1 MPANLHH
8 LVLLGDSIF
17 DNAPYVPKHET
28 VSDHLRKAIPQ
39 TWRVT
44 LLAKDGDVV
53 ADVSQQR
60 LGIPDDATH
69 LFLSVGGNDA
79 LKSMELMSIPVKTV
93 YDALQE
99 LSLIRRAFQQRYRA
113 MLWELLALGKPLTV
127 CTIYDAVPG
136 LSQELKTALCV
147 FNDTITREAMASSVP
162 IIDLRG
168 ICTEARDYSDVS
180 PIEPSSQGGG
190 KIANTMAARISA

>member
-1 MPANLHH
+1 MTDDLHH

-17 DNAPYVPKHET
+17 DNAPYVPSHET
-28 VSDHLRKAIPQ
+28 VTDHLRRAVPQ
-39 TWRVT
+39 GWQVT

-60 LGIPDDATH
+60 RGVPKDATH
-69 LFLSVGGNDA
+69 LFVSVGGNDA
-79 LKSMELMSIPVKTV
+79 LKSMELMTSPVKTV
-93 YDALQE
+93 YEALLE

-113 MLWELLALGKPLTV
+113 MLWELLELGKPVTV

-147 FNDTITREAMASSVP
+147 FNDTITREAMAVGVP
-162 IIDLRG
+162 VIDLRG
-168 ICTEARDYSDVS
+168 ICTEAGDYSDLS
-180 PIEPSSQGGG
+180 PIEPSSQGGA
-190 KIANTMAARISA
+190 KVAAAILSGVTV